1 MSPAPLL
8 AQLPASAAGLE
19 FGALAGSPSKYCSSP
34 YGSPLH
40 GASLTHALLMTPVGS
55 PLLGLSAASPQ
66 MRRPLRQ
73 QPHIFSTS
81 PMASNSP
88 GNLFA
93 SSPSYLTSGGSPSH
107 LTSCGSPSYL
117 TSGGSPSYLTSGV
130 SPSYLTSGVSPS
142 YLTSG
147 FLRYPV
153 ASNSPKNLFAANS
166 PSYSLAN
173 SLDIS
178 LPTASP
184 SRPMA
189 ARVTS
194 LGGRSLQPPPV
205 SLRPSGAQP
214 QTADQLI

>member
-117 TSGGSPSYLTSGV
+117 TSG
-130 SPSYLTSGVSPS
+130 VSPS

-153 ASNSPKNLFAANS
+153 ASDSPKNLFAANS

>member
-1 MSPAPLL
+1 MFPRLSELVSPAPLL

-93 SSPSYLTSGGSPSH
+93 NSPSYLTSGGSPSH

-130 SPSYLTSGVSPS
+130 SPSYLTSG
-142 YLTSG
+142 

-153 ASNSPKNLFAANS
+153 ASDSPKNLFAANS

>member
-130 SPSYLTSGVSPS
+130 SPSYLTSG
-142 YLTSG
+142 

-153 ASNSPKNLFAANS
+153 ASDSPKNLFAANS

>member
-1 MSPAPLL
+1 
-8 AQLPASAAGLE
+8 
-19 FGALAGSPSKYCSSP
+19 
-34 YGSPLH
+34 
-40 GASLTHALLMTPVGS
+40 
-55 PLLGLSAASPQ
+55 

-93 SSPSYLTSGGSPSH
+93 NSPSYLTSGGSPSH

-130 SPSYLTSGVSPS
+130 SPSYLTSG
-142 YLTSG
+142 

-153 ASNSPKNLFAANS
+153 ASDSPKNLFAANS

-205 SLRPSGAQP
+205 SLRPSRAQP
-214 QTADQLI
+214 QTADQLISLHFNLKANHQHQIMMMIINCNGEHNDDNGQDDYDELEQ

>member
-93 SSPSYLTSGGSPSH
+93 SSPSYLTSGGSPRH

-130 SPSYLTSGVSPS
+130 SPSYLTSG
-142 YLTSG
+142 

-153 ASNSPKNLFAANS
+153 ASDSPKNLFAANS

>member
-93 SSPSYLTSGGSPSH
+93 SSPSYLTSGGSPRH

-117 TSGGSPSYLTSGV
+117 TSGG

-205 SLRPSGAQP
+205 SLRPLRAQP

>member
-130 SPSYLTSGVSPS
+130 SPSYLTSG
-142 YLTSG
+142 

-153 ASNSPKNLFAANS
+153 ASDSPKNLFAANS

-205 SLRPSGAQP
+205 SLRPSRAQP